1 MYSLKQGMYSSV
13 CSQIMLSVRVTGVS
27 PGANRPQPIRKA
39 DSTALCA
46 HGLGA
51 EQERLTL
58 VTTKR
63 PSHIQHNS
71 SGEHTTG
78 EINQDS

>member
-1 MYSLKQGMYSSV
+1 MYSLKQRMYSSV
-13 CSQIMLSVRVTGVS
+13 CSQIMLPVRVTGVN
-27 PGANRPQPIRKA
+27 PGANRLQPRRN
-39 DSTALCA
+39 SPALCTY
-46 HGLGA
+46 GLGA

-58 VTTKR
+58 ATTKG

-71 SGEHTTG
+71 SGEHTAG